1 MKQHLYVVVS
11 LSLVLAACA
20 DDPAQPVLRGPQLNE
35 SSVGETYLV
44 RFRNNTIPADFASSV
59 AAVGGEIVFAHS
71 GAGVAAV
78 SGLIPSAAQALST
91 NPGVAG
97 LAVDAYVDVPDP
109 VTFELEAL
117 SDDITSPA
125 APQTAFFYPRQWH
138 LRAISAQT
146 AWAAGYRGS
155 SAIKVGI
162 LDTGIDY
169 THADLNGRVDLA
181 LSQSFLSAAENAR
194 VQTAFPGAHPI
205 ADLHY
210 HGTHVAATVASNAV
224 AAAGV
229 TSGTT
234 LVGLKVCAP
243 GTAPLWRGTCPT
255 SGTLNAILYAAD
267 NGIQIINLSL
277 GGGFYRRSASA
288 AGGDAPSFIAIINQV
303 FNYANRSGTTIV
315 VAAGN
320 DGANMDLDE
329 DLNIYRSYCYA
340 PHAICV
346 SATGPTASSGTNGP
360 WVNVD
365 ALAPYSNYGVEGVDV
380 AAPGGTSAGFVWEA
394 CSRFSLAI
402 PVCRTGTFVIG
413 MSGTSM
419 ATPHTSGVAALIA
432 ANGVVG
438 PGNIEAQLF
447 GTSDDLG
454 PAGPDP
460 GYGVGRINAARA
472 VGL

>member
-1 MKQHLYVVVS
+1 MKQHLHFVVC

-20 DDPAQPVLRGPQLNE
+20 DDPAQPVLRGSQFNE

-59 AAVGGEIVFAHS
+59 ASVGGEIVFAHS

-78 SGLIPSAAQALST
+78 RGLIPSAAQALST
-91 NPGVAG
+91 KPGIAG

-109 VTFELEAL
+109 VTVELEAL
-117 SDDITSPA
+117 SDDVTSPA

-138 LRAISAQT
+138 LRAISAQS
-146 AWAAGYRGS
+146 AWAAGYRGAS
-155 SAIKVGI
+155 SIKVGI

-210 HGTHVAATVASNAV
+210 HGTHVAATVASNAL

-234 LVGLKVCAP
+234 LVGLKVCTP
-243 GTAPLWRGTCPT
+243 GTAPAWRGTCPT

-267 NGIQIINLSL
+267 ASIPIINLSL

-320 DGANMDLDE
+320 DAANMDLDE

-346 SATGPTASSGTNGP
+346 SATGPTSSSGVNGP

-365 ALAPYSNYGVEGVDV
+365 ALAPYSNYGVDGVDV
-380 AAPGGTSAGFVWEA
+380 AAPGGTSAGAVWAA

-419 ATPHTSGVAALIA
+419 ATPHASGVAALIA

-438 PGNIEAQLF
+438 PGNIEAQLL

-460 GYGVGRINAARA
+460 AYGVGRINAARA